1 LAHLSDAIRLR
12 HRHNRSA
19 MTQPY
24 PTSEI
29 FDIDRAEIAL
39 ESWSWPFATDRSADI
54 NRYFAELQSQ
64 RSGVWNGRVLLLN
77 RYTIAERALCGGCFE
92 TDYSSF
98 ITWRDRGFP
107 DPSVYNFFA
116 AAVLRAADG
125 GYLLGEMASYTA
137 GAGLSYFPCGTPEP
151 ADVGAD
157 GMVDLGDNL
166 CRELLEE
173 TGIAI
178 AELDAES
185 GWTVVR
191 DRCFLGLMKRLTA
204 RQGADEL
211 RARIMR
217 HIVRDKHSELADI
230 RIVRGPADIDSS
242 MPPSVAAYLEREWIR

>member
-1 LAHLSDAIRLR
+1 
-12 HRHNRSA
+12 
-19 MTQPY
+19 MTQSY
-24 PTSEI
+24 PTPEI
-29 FDIDRAEIAL
+29 FDIDSAEIAL
-39 ESWSWPFATDRSADI
+39 ESWSWPFASERSADI
-54 NRYFAELQSQ
+54 DRYFTELQSR

-77 RYTIAERALCGGCFE
+77 RYAIAVRVLRGVCFA

-98 ITWRDRGFP
+98 ITWRDREFP

-116 AAVLRAADG
+116 AAVLRSADG
-125 GYLLGEMASYTA
+125 GYLLGAMAPYTA
-137 GAGLSYFPCGTPEP
+137 GAGSTYFPCGTPEP

-157 GMVDLGDNL
+157 GRLDLHGNL
-166 CRELLEE
+166 SRELLEE

-178 AELDAES
+178 AELDAEP

-217 HIVRDKHSELADI
+217 HIANDKHPELADI
-230 RIVRGPADIDSS
+230 RIVRSPADIDSS
-242 MPPSVAAYLEREWIR
+242 MPPSVVAYLQREWRR